1 MLFLNR
7 GEKEKIE
14 GMVEEGNGE
23 SGSLNFSG
31 VFS

>member
-1 MLFLNR
+1 MLFQNR

-14 GMVEEGNGE
+14 SMMGEGDGE